1 MNDSTT
7 RLQQALER
15 YDAYNAQDPN
25 TFEWQG
31 EVHPRELFLS
41 RKRHEW
47 VLTLAPHADEALIL
61 AARSQHIGRWEMPR
75 DSYPEGRIGYLQ
87 WRKDLMLHHAEHSA
101 RILRELGYTEPLIER
116 VRQII
121 QKKGIKTD
129 ADVQVIENA
138 LCLVFLQYQYE
149 PFHQEYPDKIVDI
162 LCKSLRKMDASGHAQ
177 ALTLDYSEKGLEH
190 IQQALA
196 ALATKPV

>member
-1 MNDSTT
+1 MNDATS
-7 RLQQALER
+7 RLQQAFQR
-15 YDAYNAQDPN
+15 YDAYNARDPN
-25 TFEWQG
+25 RFEWQG
-31 EVHPRELFLS
+31 QDHPRELFLS

-47 VLTLAPHADEALIL
+47 VLELAPQAGEALLL

-87 WRKDLMLHHAEHSA
+87 WRKELMGHHAAHSA
-101 RILRELGYTEPLIER
+101 RILRELGYPEPLVGR
-116 VRQII
+116 VSQII

-149 PFHQEYPDKIVDI
+149 AFHREYPDKIVDI
-162 LCKSLRKMDASGHAQ
+162 LCKSLRKMDASGHTR
-177 ALTLDYSEKGLEH
+177 ALALDYSAEGLEH
-190 IQQALA
+190 IRQALA
-196 ALATKPV
+196 AL